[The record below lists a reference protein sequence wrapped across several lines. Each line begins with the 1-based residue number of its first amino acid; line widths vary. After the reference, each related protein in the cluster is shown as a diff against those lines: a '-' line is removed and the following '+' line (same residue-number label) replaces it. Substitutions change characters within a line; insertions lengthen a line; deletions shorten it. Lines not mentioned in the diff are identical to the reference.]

1 MRFARWLYTIAGI
14 YGLLV
19 LAPQYFMEEMIGRDY
34 PPPITHPEFFYGF
47 IGVALAWQVLFL
59 ILGRDPAR
67 YRPMMIPS
75 VLEKLSFAMP
85 VLVLYAKNR
94 TSTATLAFGLV
105 DLTLGVLFIAAYI
118 KTGGRLTKQ
127 ASYE

>member
-127 ASYE
+127 TSYE

>member
-14 YGLLV
+14 YGLIV

-47 IGVALAWQVLFL
+47 IGTALAWQVLFL
-59 ILGRDPAR
+59 FLGRDPAR

-75 VLEKLSFAMP
+75 VLEKMSFAIA

-118 KTGGRLTKQ
+118 KTGDRLPKQ

>member
-1 MRFARWLYTIAGI
+1 MRFARWLYTIAGV
-14 YGLLV
+14 YGLLA

-59 ILGRDPAR
+59 FLARDPAR
-67 YRPMMIPS
+67 YRPMMIPAF
-75 VLEKLSFAMP
+75 LEKISFAIP

-105 DLTLGVLFIAAYI
+105 DLTLGALFIAAYI
-118 KTGGRLTKQ
+118 RTGGWLAKQ
-127 ASYE
+127 TF